1 MMAYVLLIV
10 GMLLLIKG
18 ADWFVDGSA
27 SIAYMFKIPTVV
39 VGLTIVALGTSL
51 PELSVSLTA
60 SLEGSNELAISNV
73 VGSNLFNA
81 LVVVGTSVLIRPF
94 LMDREI
100 VKRDLVINIFVSVL
114 LFVCALSGRLSKI
127 TGIGFVI
134 CLISYLAMLVHS
146 TRKNQ
151 KNAEDEEKTILPLWK
166 SLIFIVIGVSC
177 IIFGGNLVVNNAT
190 VLAKAWGWSETLIG
204 LTIVSVGTSLPE
216 LVTSVVAANKGESG
230 LSLGNALGSNIMNI
244 LFILGVSSI
253 LGDLTVLH
261 ENIIDIVIL
270 CFVSIVLFIMAKKS
284 DQMTRKRGFFMVFIY
299 VIYAIYILYR

>member
-1 MMAYVLLIV
+1 MSYVLLLV

-73 VGSNLFNA
+73 VGSNLFNT

-94 LMDREI
+94 LMEREI
-100 VKRDLVINIFVSVL
+100 IKRDLVINIFVSVL
-114 LFVCALSGRLSKI
+114 LLVCALSGRLSKV

-134 CLISYLAMLVHS
+134 CLIAYLAMLVQS

-151 KNAEDEEKTILPLWK
+151 KNAQDEEKTILPLWK
-166 SLIFIVIGVSC
+166 SLLCIVIGVSC
-177 IIFGGNLVVNNAT
+177 IIFGGNLVVNHAT
-190 VLAKAWGWSETLIG
+190 ILAHAWGWSETLIG

-230 LSLGNALGSNIMNI
+230 LSLGNALGSNIMNV

-261 ENIIDIVIL
+261 ENIIDMIIL
-270 CFVSIVLFIMAKKS
+270 SGVSILMFVLAKKS
-284 DQMTRKRGFFMVFIY
+284 DQMTRQRGILLVAIY
-299 VIYAIYILYR
+299 VSYAVYILVR

>member
-1 MMAYVLLIV
+1 MSYILLIV
-10 GMLLLIKG
+10 GMLLLVKG

-60 SLEGSNELAISNV
+60 SLAGSNELAISNV
-73 VGSNLFNA
+73 VGSNIFNT
-81 LVVVGTSVLIRPF
+81 LMVVGTSVLIRPF
-94 LMDREI
+94 IMDREI
-100 VKRDLVINIFVSVL
+100 VRRDLLINILVSVL
-114 LFVCALSGRLSKI
+114 LFGFALTGKLSKI
-127 TGIGFVI
+127 SGIIFIGMLV
-134 CLISYLAMLVHS
+134 CYLSMLVHS
-146 TRKNQ
+146 TYKSQ
-151 KNAEDEEKTILPLWK
+151 KSGQEEEKTILPLWK

-177 IIFGGNLVVNNAT
+177 IIFGGNLVVNHAT
-190 VLAKAWGWSETLIG
+190 LLAHAWGWSETLIG

-244 LFILGVSSI
+244 LFILGVSSV

-261 ENIIDIVIL
+261 ENIVDIVVLMSISIL
-270 CFVSIVLFIMAKKS
+270 VFVLAKKS
-284 DQMTRKRGFFMVFIY
+284 DQMTRSRGILFVSLY
-299 VIYAIYILYR
+299 VVYALYILIR

>member
-1 MMAYVLLIV
+1 
-10 GMLLLIKG
+10 MLLLVKG

-60 SLEGSNELAISNV
+60 SLAGSNELAISNV
-73 VGSNLFNA
+73 VGSNIFNT
-81 LVVVGTSVLIRPF
+81 LMVVGTSVLIRPF
-94 LMDREI
+94 IMDREI
-100 VKRDLVINIFVSVL
+100 VRRDLLINILVSVL
-114 LFVCALSGRLSKI
+114 LFGFALTGKLSKI
-127 TGIGFVI
+127 SGIIFIGMLV
-134 CLISYLAMLVHS
+134 CYLSMLVHS
-146 TRKNQ
+146 TYKSQ
-151 KNAEDEEKTILPLWK
+151 KSGQEEEKTILPLWK

-177 IIFGGNLVVNNAT
+177 IIFGGNLVVNHAT
-190 VLAKAWGWSETLIG
+190 LLAHAWGWSETLIG

-244 LFILGVSSI
+244 LFILGVSSV

-261 ENIIDIVIL
+261 ENIVDIVVLMSISIL
-270 CFVSIVLFIMAKKS
+270 VFVLAKKS
-284 DQMTRKRGFFMVFIY
+284 DQMTRSRGILFVSLY
-299 VIYAIYILYR
+299 VVYALYILIR

>member
-1 MMAYVLLIV
+1 MSYVLLLV

-73 VGSNLFNA
+73 VGSNLFNT
-81 LVVVGTSVLIRPF
+81 LVVVGASVLIRPF
-94 LMDREI
+94 LMEREI
-100 VKRDLVINIFVSVL
+100 IKRDLVINIFVSVL
-114 LFVCALSGRLSKI
+114 LLVCALSGRLSKV

-134 CLISYLAMLVHS
+134 CLIAYLAMLVQS

-151 KNAEDEEKTILPLWK
+151 KNAQDEEKTILPLWK
-166 SLIFIVIGVSC
+166 SLLCIVIGVSC
-177 IIFGGNLVVNNAT
+177 IIFGGNLVVNHAT
-190 VLAKAWGWSETLIG
+190 ILAHAWGWSETLIG

-230 LSLGNALGSNIMNI
+230 LSLGNALGSNIMNV

-261 ENIIDIVIL
+261 ENIIDMIIL
-270 CFVSIVLFIMAKKS
+270 SGVSILMFVLAKKS
-284 DQMTRKRGFFMVFIY
+284 DQMTRQRGILLVAIY
-299 VIYAIYILYR
+299 VSYAVYILVR

>member
-1 MMAYVLLIV
+1 MSYVLLLV

-73 VGSNLFNA
+73 VGSNLFNT
-81 LVVVGTSVLIRPF
+81 LVVVGASVLIRPF
-94 LMDREI
+94 LMEREI
-100 VKRDLVINIFVSVL
+100 IKRDLVINIFVSVL
-114 LFVCALSGRLSKI
+114 LLVCALSGRLSKV

-134 CLISYLAMLVHS
+134 CLIAYLAMLVQS

-151 KNAEDEEKTILPLWK
+151 KNAQDEEKTILPLWK
-166 SLIFIVIGVSC
+166 SLLCIVIGVSC
-177 IIFGGNLVVNNAT
+177 IIFGGNLVVNHAT
-190 VLAKAWGWSETLIG
+190 ILAHAWGWSETLIG

-230 LSLGNALGSNIMNI
+230 LSLGNALGSNIMNV

-261 ENIIDIVIL
+261 ENIIEMIIL
-270 CFVSIVLFIMAKKS
+270 SGVSILMFVLAKKS
-284 DQMTRKRGFFMVFIY
+284 DQMTRQRGILLVAIY
-299 VIYAIYILYR
+299 VSYAVYILVR

>member
-1 MMAYVLLIV
+1 MSYVLLVV

-73 VGSNLFNA
+73 VGSNIFNSM
-81 LVVVGTSVLIRPF
+81 VVVGASVLIRPF
-94 LMDREI
+94 VMNREI
-100 VKRDLVINIFVSVL
+100 VRRDLLINILVSVL
-114 LFVCALSGRLSKI
+114 LFGFALTGKLSKI
-127 TGIGFVI
+127 SGIIFIVM
-134 CLISYLAMLVHS
+134 LIGYLSMLVSS

-151 KNAEDEEKTILPLWK
+151 KSGQEEEKTILPLWK
-166 SLIFIVIGVSC
+166 SLIFIVIGVAC
-177 IIFGGNLVVNNAT
+177 IIYGGNLVVNHAT
-190 VLAKAWGWSETLIG
+190 ILAHAWGWSETLIG

-253 LGDLTVLH
+253 MGDLTVLH
-261 ENIIDIVIL
+261 ENIIDMVVLVAISVL
-270 CFVSIVLFIMAKKS
+270 MFVLAKKS
-284 DQMTRKRGFFMVFIY
+284 DQMTRPRGFLFVAVY
-299 VIYAIYILYR
+299 VAYAVYILFR

>member
-1 MMAYVLLIV
+1 MSYVLLIV

-27 SIAYMFKIPTVV
+27 SIAYMFKIPTVI

-73 VGSNLFNA
+73 VGSNLFNT

-94 LMDREI
+94 ILDREI
-100 VKRDLVINIFVSVL
+100 VKRDLIINGVISFLLLGFALTGKLSKFSGIIFVAFLV
-114 LFVCALSGRLSKI
+114 A
-127 TGIGFVI
+127 
-134 CLISYLAMLVHS
+134 YLALLIRS
-146 TRKNQ
+146 TRQNQ
-151 KNAEDEEKTILPLWK
+151 KNAEEEEKTILPLWK
-166 SLIFIVIGVSC
+166 SLIFIVIGVTC
-177 IIFGGNLVVNNAT
+177 IIFGGNLVVNHAT
-190 VLAKAWGWSETLIG
+190 ILAKAWGWSETLIG

-230 LSLGNALGSNIMNI
+230 LSLGNALGSNIMNV

-261 ENIIDIVIL
+261 ENVIDIIIL
-270 CFVSIVLFIMAKKS
+270 CVVSLFMFGMAKKS
-284 DQMTRKRGFFMVFIY
+284 DQMTRKRGIVMVALY
-299 VIYAIYILYR
+299 VVYAVYILFR

>member
-1 MMAYVLLIV
+1 MMAYVLLIF

-73 VGSNLFNA
+73 LGSNLFNA

-100 VKRDLVINIFVSVL
+100 VRRDLVINIFVSVL
-114 LFVCALSGRLSKI
+114 LLICAFSGKLSKI

-134 CLISYLAMLVHS
+134 CLISYLGMLVHS

-166 SLIFIVIGVSC
+166 SLVYIVIGVSC
-177 IIFGGNLVVNNAT
+177 IIIGGNFVVNNAT
-190 VLAKAWGWSETLIG
+190 ILAKAWGWSETLIG
-204 LTIVSVGTSLPE
+204 LTIVSIGTSLPE

-253 LGDLTVLH
+253 LGDLTVIN
-261 ENIIDIVIL
+261 ENIIDMIIL
-270 CFVSIVLFIMAKKS
+270 CSVSVVLFIMAKKS

-299 VIYAIYILYR
+299 AIYAIYILYR